1 MKVRLGHND
10 YFAAA
15 PIGENTYR
23 IVLTNRLTNPK
34 GWPFGEYSR
43 VKHQF
48 VIQILGIATD
58 YDKWTRGEQIHNTS
72 IMVDALY
79 KYNKAHPGNPLT
91 DENGLLVS
99 F

>member
-1 MKVRLGHND
+1 MKKTPDLENHDLELKVRLGHND

-72 IMVDALY
+72 IMVDA
-79 KYNKAHPGNPLT
+79 
-91 DENGLLVS
+91 
-99 F
+99 